1 MLLYTKIDFK
11 FILLLSKCQFLLYN
25 KKVILKRKFGK
36 EKPMFYSLI
45 VIVPMFSIIFSQIV
59 FSYMEDSDEDIKQ
72 DVIQLT
78 VIF

>member
-1 MLLYTKIDFK
+1 
-11 FILLLSKCQFLLYN
+11 
-25 KKVILKRKFGK
+25 
-36 EKPMFYSLI
+36 MFYSLI
-45 VIVPMFSIIFSQIV
+45 VIVPMFSIIFSQII